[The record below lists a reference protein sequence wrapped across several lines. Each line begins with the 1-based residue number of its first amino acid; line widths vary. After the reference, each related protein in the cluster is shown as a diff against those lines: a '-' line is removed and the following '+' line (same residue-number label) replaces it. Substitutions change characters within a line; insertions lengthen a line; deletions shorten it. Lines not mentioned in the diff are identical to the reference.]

1 MRTIRL
7 VLDTNV
13 VVSAHLNS
21 EGFERYAL
29 DLVLAGK
36 LRLLASEAILA
47 EYAAVLARPKFSS
60 APKQLAKSFRL
71 IRSAARI
78 VRPHHFQTITRDSAD
93 NRFLEC
99 AYAAKADYL
108 VTGNKRHFP
117 ASWQQTLVVN
127 ARELVEWTAAG
138 LHQ

>member
-1 MRTIRL
+1 MKITRV

-13 VVSAHLNS
+13 VVSAHLKS
-21 EGFERYAL
+21 EGYERHVL

-36 LRLLASEAILA
+36 LQLAVSEVILA
-47 EYAAVLARPKFSS
+47 EYGDVLSRPKFGIGVKPVARSM
-60 APKQLAKSFRL
+60 RL

-78 VRPHHFQTITRDSAD
+78 VRPQHELKITPHSAD

-99 AYAAKADYL
+99 AEVARADYL

-117 ASWQQTLVVN
+117 KSWRQTLVVN
-127 ARELVEWTAAG
+127 ARELLEWVTPD
-138 LHQ
+138 LRR